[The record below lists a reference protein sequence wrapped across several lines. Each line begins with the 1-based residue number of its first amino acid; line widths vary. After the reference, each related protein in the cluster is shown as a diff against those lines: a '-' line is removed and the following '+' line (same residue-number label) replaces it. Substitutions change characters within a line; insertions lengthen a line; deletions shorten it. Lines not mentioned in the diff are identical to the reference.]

1 MNIFMI
7 IMRGKPSEPLIDIG
21 NDGQLRATCHRCRY
35 WSGRIGN
42 APSDLVCAVN
52 VPRPTEE
59 ELATANH
66 RPAYALHDC
75 PDFELKQQP
84 ESRTI
89 QLHR

>member
-1 MNIFMI
+1 
-7 IMRGKPSEPLIDIG
+7 MRGKPQEPAIKY
-21 NDGQLRATCHRCRY
+21 NADGAARAMCSKCRY

-42 APSDLVCAVN
+42 AASDLICAVN

-59 ELATANH
+59 ELDAANH

-75 PDFELKQQP
+75 RDFELKPQP

-89 QLHR
+89 QLH